1 MGQYKAAKRS
11 LEDALT
17 TLSAMSGISCKEKEA
32 NAGILKN
39 AIAKFSSR
47 EDTKEE
53 KEGEATKD
61 PRLVLEEGEDEMG
74 VASCLTVQSTEGAG
88 RHTIANQEIPAGTLL
103 ATGDPAVALL
113 NPDNKNLVTQFCLNC
128 LRSVATPFPCFTC
141 TFVAFCSP
149 SCRSKALFHQPQCHL
164 NLYRHRQ
171 FDTEVA
177 FNLFLPLKWLWQ
189 KPFKFFRENWNEEGE
204 LVGEV
209 DLEYA
214 RMWSMVTH
222 LETRN
227 WASLVNVTV
236 VTIFLIRCNRLSSYC
251 SSDLPQS
258 DDGSLSIEEEWLGG
272 ILAHIFMVQDMNSHP
287 FFGLDRGKQLNQV
300 GLENLG
306 SAIYPVIGRHF
317 NHSCAPNTIRVN
329 CGTKVYLLAS
339 ATIGEGEEACDIYS
353 MHFSEICK
361 QRRQDWLSRLFHF
374 SCGCKACNGDW
385 PTFDHLDSSLPPDLM
400 AKLQVIEK
408 CIQSALGKG
417 NLSLALDLH
426 LRDQRLLEAAGLGF
440 QQLAISLRNSLQCT
454 VWRFIH
460 SLPS

>member
-1 MGQYKAAKRS
+1 MGQYKAATKS
-11 LEDALT
+11 LEAALN
-17 TLSAMSGISCKEKEA
+17 TLSSMSSISCKEKES
-32 NAGILKN
+32 NAAILKQ
-39 AIAKFSSR
+39 AIAKFSKR
-47 EDTKEE
+47 EDTKERE
-53 KEGEATKD
+53 EEQGAKEE
-61 PRLVLEEGEDEMG
+61 PRLVLKEGEEEEG
-74 VASCLTVQSTEGAG
+74 VASCLSVRSTEGAG
-88 RHTIANQEIPAGTLL
+88 RHTVANQQIAAGTLL
-103 ATGDPAVALL
+103 ATGEPAVALL

-128 LRSVATPFPCFTC
+128 LRSLTTPFPCLTC
-141 TFVAFCSP
+141 TSVAFCSP
-149 SCRSKALFHQPQCHL
+149 TCRAKAIFHQPQCQL
-164 NLYRHRQ
+164 DLYRHRQ
-171 FDTEVA
+171 HDTEVA

-189 KPFKFFRENWNEEGE
+189 KPFDFFRENWNEKGE
-204 LVGEV
+204 LVGKV

-227 WASLVNVTV
+227 WASLVNVVV
-236 VTIFLIRCNRLSSYC
+236 VTIFLIRCNRLTTYC
-251 SSDLPQS
+251 CEDLQQS
-258 DDGSLSIEEEWLGG
+258 DEAFSLEEEWLGG

-306 SAIYPVIGRHF
+306 SAIYPVVGRHF

-329 CGTKVYLLAS
+329 CGTKVYLISS
-339 ATIGEGEEACDIYS
+339 ATIEEGEEACDIYS

-374 SCGCKACNGDW
+374 SCGCKACSEDW

-454 VWRFIH
+454 VWRFVH